1 MTDKK
6 SPLDLLDNAKAVLN
20 LLVKEKSL
28 NKEEVI
34 AVLQAVESV
43 LPSTKWGDNS
53 AELSV

>member
-43 LPSTKWGDNS
+43 LPTTKWGDNS